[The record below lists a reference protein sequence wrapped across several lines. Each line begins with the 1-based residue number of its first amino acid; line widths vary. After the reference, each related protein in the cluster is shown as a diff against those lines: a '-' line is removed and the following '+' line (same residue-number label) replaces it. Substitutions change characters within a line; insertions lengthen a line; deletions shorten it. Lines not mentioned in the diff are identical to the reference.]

1 MNKEEKS
8 KCSPRARSAE
18 CFPYLLLK
26 TKLKST
32 TTKNEKYFSFNIIK
46 KGLSISR
53 TLKLQSFNTYLI
65 GAHDHKNKEVF
76 LVGFRSGIKY
86 IAISTY
92 FTFEWHLKCIMT
104 PPPPELNDYLLKRFE
119 KILRTFS
126 TSFKHP
132 CE

>member
-1 MNKEEKS
+1 MSLRNFQLNKEEKS

-18 CFPYLLLK
+18 CLPYLLLK

-53 TLKLQSFNTYLI
+53 TLKLQSFNTDLI
-65 GAHDHKNKEVF
+65 GAHDHKNQEVF
-76 LVGFRSGIKY
+76 LVGFRSGIKC

-92 FTFEWHLKCIMT
+92 FTFE
-104 PPPPELNDYLLKRFE
+104 
-119 KILRTFS
+119 
-126 TSFKHP
+126 
-132 CE
+132 